1 VVALGVLA
9 LALWWA
15 MQPRPPALAAGGF
28 TLLALFALDAAS
40 AWWANPGAVEARP
53 VGTATADR
61 PLTFLFRVP
70 GLRRPVTVSLLDVP
84 SGGTVASVLVTTDE
98 PATGTLPRAPRGL
111 LHWLAFEASVRGPL
125 GLARAFRRH
134 RAPGPVVIGP
144 APLRHDVDWGAAP
157 SSLQPVPAPG
167 GRSEELFRN
176 VREYVPGDPRRS
188 VHWRATAHHGR
199 LMVREADEA
208 GVHTVR
214 IVVACGTHG
223 PRTEDALARALW
235 AAEDAWRRGWQV
247 RLVTCEAERGPL
259 PAPPL
264 RRSSG
269 PIPPSLHPPPGTRTV
284 DGAVLSRTD
293 LARRLATATPGEP
306 VDRPRPALASAVTLR
321 ITDED
326 DTAS

>member
-1 VVALGVLA
+1 
-9 LALWWA
+9 
-15 MQPRPPALAAGGF
+15 
-28 TLLALFALDAAS
+28 
-40 AWWANPGAVEARP
+40 
-53 VGTATADR
+53 
-61 PLTFLFRVP
+61 
-70 GLRRPVTVSLLDVP
+70 
-84 SGGTVASVLVTTDE
+84 
-98 PATGTLPRAPRGL
+98 
-111 LHWLAFEASVRGPL
+111 
-125 GLARAFRRH
+125 
-134 RAPGPVVIGP
+134 
-144 APLRHDVDWGAAP
+144 
-157 SSLQPVPAPG
+157 
-167 GRSEELFRN
+167 

-199 LMVREADEA
+199 LMVRQADEA

-223 PRTEDALARALW
+223 PRAEDALARARW

-247 RLVTCEAERGPL
+247 RLVTCETERGPL

-269 PIPPSLHPPPGTRTV
+269 PIPPSLHPPSGTRTV

-321 ITDED
+321 ITDEG